1 VQHFWFE
8 TLRLYVRL
16 GLLFHFRKIV
26 IHGRENIP
34 RSPVIFAA
42 NHQNALLDALLIVC
56 FNSTRTNFVAR
67 ADIFK
72 KPFIRWLLGTFNMIP
87 IYRIRDGWQ
96 SLGENEKTFIAC
108 DKVFGR
114 GESLVIFPEGNH
126 GNLRRLRPLSK
137 GFTRIAFHHLEKDF
151 SNPLYIVPVGINYT
165 NAMAFRSDVSVYF
178 GAPMDA
184 RTYFKMGSLAGGQ
197 QLKNDLAEQLRKLI
211 THIESVSNYNE
222 IIKKLEKCGVNY
234 LDPIQTNARIAS
246 IESGAEVTP
255 ISVPGAS
262 IVPHWMQ
269 LVSRIINF
277 PPLAIWHKVRQGIK
291 DPIFAPTVRFV
302 IGIFAFPLYY
312 LVVFLLLLMIF
323 EWPLA
328 LIWLALS
335 SCSTWLLASEP
346 PLA

>member
-1 VQHFWFE
+1 MQHFWFE

-34 RSPVIFAA
+34 RAPVIFAA

-96 SLGENEKTFIAC
+96 SLAENEKTFDAC
-108 DKVFGR
+108 DKVFSR

-126 GNLRRLRPLSK
+126 GSQRRLRQLSK

-151 SNPLYIVPVGINYT
+151 SNPLYVVPVGINYT

-178 GAPMDA
+178 GKPMDA
-184 RTYFKMGSLAGGQ
+184 RMYFRMGSLAGAQ
-197 QLKNDLAEQLRKLI
+197 QLKNDVGEQLRNLI
-211 THIESVSNYNE
+211 THIEDVTRYHD
-222 IIKKLEKCGVNY
+222 IIQKLESRGVNY
-234 LDPIQTNARIAS
+234 LDPIQTNERIAV
-246 IESGAEVTP
+246 IESGAEPAITS
-255 ISVPGAS
+255 IPGKNN
-262 IVPHWMQ
+262 VPHWMQ
-269 LVSRIINF
+269 QVSRCINF
-277 PPLAIWHKVRQGIK
+277 PPLAIWYKVRPGIK

-312 LVVFLLLLMIF
+312 FLIFLLLLIVSG
-323 EWPLA
+323 WPLA
-328 LIWLALS
+328 LVWLALS
-335 SCSTWLLASEP
+335 SCSTWLLR